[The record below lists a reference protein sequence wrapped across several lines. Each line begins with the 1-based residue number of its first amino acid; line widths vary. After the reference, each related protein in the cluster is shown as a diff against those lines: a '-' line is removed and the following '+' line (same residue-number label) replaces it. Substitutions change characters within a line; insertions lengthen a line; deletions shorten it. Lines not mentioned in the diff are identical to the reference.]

1 MPKVRP
7 QRVKLHCNYQTVIL
21 SRSEGSLFANAR
33 DSLPTAGRFV
43 SLRMTKKFMS
53 TIYRKYRPQQFAD
66 VTGQEHI
73 IKTITNEINTDKIA
87 HAYLFSG
94 PRGTGKTTLARLLA
108 KSINCQDRKKN
119 DYEPCNTCSSCTEIT
134 AGHSIDVIEIDAAS
148 HTGVDNVR
156 ENIIE
161 NAQFKPTKSK
171 YKVFIIDEV
180 HMLSTS
186 AFNALLKTLEEPP
199 SHVIFILATTEQHK
213 LPATIISR
221 CQRFNFKR
229 VGYDDMMERLE
240 TICKSEKIKVDKKV
254 LERII
259 NKSDGCMRD
268 AESLL
273 GQVLSLD
280 LKNINP
286 EDAEMILPTSSI
298 QTVLEFID
306 FIFEKQTMPAIKITQ
321 ELVAD
326 GVNLEQ
332 FAYDTLEALR
342 LLMILQ
348 IDPQTK
354 NINTDYS
361 NEAVKALRKTSTKI
375 SPLQLVKMI
384 ESLISRRRD
393 IKSAPMPQ
401 LPLELFVV
409 EFTCAIESH
418 SSNQSLVIPTAVEES
433 LTPDERDPSATYAR
447 DDKQKKTEP
456 QHTITQTIKDTISSL
471 THKPVKTTLAEI
483 KSKWQEIIQEI
494 SKENHSLS
502 FILKMSEISAVND
515 DGLHISVPYS
525 FHKDKIDEN
534 KTRKAIEKT
543 LTDFF
548 SEHITLH
555 CSVLENSAQNNNDEL
570 NKLAADFGGEVV

>member
-1 MPKVRP
+1 
-7 QRVKLHCNYQTVIL
+7 
-21 SRSEGSLFANAR
+21 
-33 DSLPTAGRFV
+33 
-43 SLRMTKKFMS
+43 MS

-73 IKTITNEINTDKIA
+73 IKTITNEITTDKIA

-119 DYEPCNTCSSCTEIT
+119 DFEPCGVCALCTEIT
-134 AGHSIDVIEIDAAS
+134 SGHSIDVIEIDAAS

-229 VGYDDMMERLE
+229 VGYDDMMKRLGE
-240 TICKSEKIKVDKKV
+240 ICKAEKIKVDKKV

-280 LKNINP
+280 LKDISP
-286 EDAEMILPTSSI
+286 EDAEMILPTSNI
-298 QTVLEFID
+298 ETILEFID
-306 FIFEKQTMPAIKITQ
+306 FIFDKQTGAAIKTIQ
-321 ELVAD
+321 GLVAD

-332 FAYDTLEALR
+332 FAYDCLEAMR

-348 IDPQTK
+348 ADPQTK
-354 NINTDYS
+354 HMDTDYS
-361 NEAVKALRKTSTKI
+361 AEAVKALRKSAAKI

-384 ESLISRRRD
+384 ETLITRRRD

-409 EFTCAIESH
+409 EFTCATELH
-418 SSNQSLVIPTAVEES
+418 SNPPPVIPTRVEES
-433 LTPDERDPSATYAR
+433 LTPRDERDLSASLKMTAE
-447 DDKQKKTEP
+447 DKQEK
-456 QHTITQTIKDTISSL
+456 HTLTQTIKDAVSSL
-471 THKPVKTTLAEI
+471 THKSVKTTLEEI
-483 KSKWQEIIQEI
+483 KAKWNEII
-494 SKENHSLS
+494 SAVAKENHSLG
-502 FILKMSEISAVND
+502 FILKMCDIVAIND
-515 DGLHISVPYS
+515 EGLRLSVPYS
-525 FHKDKIDEN
+525 FHKDKLDEI
-534 KTRKAIEKT
+534 KTKKTIEKT

-548 SEHITLH
+548 SEHIQFQ
-555 CSVLENSAQNNNDEL
+555 CEVIEGAVQNTNDDEL
-570 NKLAADFGGEVV
+570 NKLAADFGGEVI

>member
-1 MPKVRP
+1 
-7 QRVKLHCNYQTVIL
+7 
-21 SRSEGSLFANAR
+21 
-33 DSLPTAGRFV
+33 
-43 SLRMTKKFMS
+43 MS

-66 VTGQEHI
+66 IVGQGHI

-108 KSINCQDRKKN
+108 KSINCATRSGIPPHGGDKDRKKN
-119 DYEPCNTCSSCTEIT
+119 DYEPCGACSSCAEIT
-134 AGHSIDVIEIDAAS
+134 TGHNIDVIEIDAAS

-229 VGYDDMMERLE
+229 VGYDDMLGRLE
-240 TICKSEKIKVDKKV
+240 EICKSEKIKVDKKV
-254 LERII
+254 FERII

-280 LKNINP
+280 LKDIGP

-306 FIFEKQTMPAIKITQ
+306 SIFDKQAGSAIKIIQ
-321 ELVAD
+321 EMVSD

-332 FAYDTLEALR
+332 FTYDCLEAMR

-354 NINTDYS
+354 NISTDYS
-361 NEAVKALRKTSTKI
+361 AQAVKDLRKASIKI

-384 ESLISRRRD
+384 ESLVVRRRD

-409 EFTCAIESH
+409 EFSCSAEGR
-418 SSNQSLVIPTAVEES
+418 SSNPSLVIPTMVEES
-433 LTPDERDPSATYAR
+433 LTP
-447 DDKQKKTEP
+447 KQEGSL
-456 QHTITQTIKDTISSL
+456 HSS
-471 THKPVKTTLAEI
+471 ED
-483 KSKWQEIIQEI
+483 
-494 SKENHSLS
+494 S
-502 FILKMSEISAVND
+502 F
-515 DGLHISVPYS
+515 
-525 FHKDKIDEN
+525 
-534 KTRKAIEKT
+534 
-543 LTDFF
+543 
-548 SEHITLH
+548 
-555 CSVLENSAQNNNDEL
+555 
-570 NKLAADFGGEVV
+570 

>member
-1 MPKVRP
+1 
-7 QRVKLHCNYQTVIL
+7 
-21 SRSEGSLFANAR
+21 
-33 DSLPTAGRFV
+33 
-43 SLRMTKKFMS
+43 MS

-66 VTGQEHI
+66 VIGQEHI
-73 IKTITNEINTDKIA
+73 IKTITNEITTDKIA

-108 KSINCQDRKKN
+108 KAVNCPDRKKN
-119 DYEPCNTCSSCTEIT
+119 DYEPCGACQSCTEIT
-134 AGHSIDVIEIDAAS
+134 AGHSIDIMEIDAAS

-156 ENIIE
+156 ENIID

-199 SHVIFILATTEQHK
+199 SHVIFVLATTEQHK

-229 VGYDDMMERLE
+229 VGYDDMMKRLAE
-240 TICKSEKIKVDKKV
+240 ICKSEKIKVDKKV

-280 LKNINP
+280 LKDIGP
-286 EDAEMILPTSSI
+286 EDAEMILPTSNI
-298 QTVLEFID
+298 ETVLEFID
-306 FIFEKQTMPAIKITQ
+306 FIFDKQTSSAIKMIQ
-321 ELVAD
+321 NLVAD

-332 FAYDTLEALR
+332 FAYDALEALR
-342 LLMILQ
+342 LIMVMQ
-348 IDPQTK
+348 VDPQTK
-354 NINTDYS
+354 NMSTDYS
-361 NEAVKALRKTSTKI
+361 NETIKTIRKI
-375 SPLQLVKMI
+375 SAKIYPLQLVKMI

-401 LPLELFVV
+401 LPLELFVI
-409 EFTCAIESH
+409 EFTCDQPENSKL
-418 SSNQSLVIPTAVEES
+418 SPTMAEPTTTKKENLPEEH
-433 LTPDERDPSATYAR
+433 
-447 DDKQKKTEP
+447 KQP
-456 QHTITQTIKDTISSL
+456 QHTITQTIKDTISTF
-471 THKPVKTTLAEI
+471 THKPIKTTLEEM
-483 KSKWQEIIQEI
+483 KNKWEEIIQAVA
-494 SKENHSLS
+494 KENHSLG
-502 FILKMSEISAVND
+502 FILKMCDVQAVTD
-515 DGLHISVPYS
+515 GGLHLTVPYS
-525 FHKDKIDEN
+525 FHKDKLDEI
-534 KTRKAIEKT
+534 KTKKTIEKT

-548 SEHITLH
+548 SEHIQLR
-555 CSVLENSAQNNNDEL
+555 CEVLEANSPAKENSDEL
-570 NKLAADFGGEVV
+570 NKLAADFGGELI

>member
-1 MPKVRP
+1 
-7 QRVKLHCNYQTVIL
+7 
-21 SRSEGSLFANAR
+21 
-33 DSLPTAGRFV
+33 
-43 SLRMTKKFMS
+43 MS
-53 TIYRKYRPQQFAD
+53 TIYRKYRPQQFTD
-66 VTGQEHI
+66 VVGQEHI
-73 IKTITNEINTDKIA
+73 IKTITNEITTNKIA

-108 KSINCQDRKKN
+108 KSINCADKKEGGS
-119 DYEPCNTCSSCTEIT
+119 EPCGACSSCVEVTN
-134 AGHSIDVIEIDAAS
+134 GHNIDVIEMDAAT

-180 HMLSTS
+180 HMLSGGS
-186 AFNALLKTLEEPP
+186 FNALLKTLEEPP
-199 SHVIFILATTEQHK
+199 SHVIFILATTEPHK

-229 VGYDDMMERLE
+229 VGYDDMLKRLGE
-240 TICKSEKIKVDKKV
+240 ICHSEKIKVDKKV

-280 LKNINP
+280 LKSVGP
-286 EDAEMILPTSSI
+286 EDAEMILPTSSV
-298 QTVLEFID
+298 QAVLEFID
-306 FIFEKQTMPAIKITQ
+306 FILEKQAGAAIKMIQ

-332 FAYDTLEALR
+332 FAYDCLEALR

-348 IDPQTK
+348 VDPQTK

-361 NEAVKALRKTSTKI
+361 DEALKALKKTSLKI
-375 SPLQLVKMI
+375 SPPQLVKMI

-401 LPLELFVV
+401 LPLELFV
-409 EFTCAIESH
+409 
-418 SSNQSLVIPTAVEES
+418 
-433 LTPDERDPSATYAR
+433 
-447 DDKQKKTEP
+447 
-456 QHTITQTIKDTISSL
+456 
-471 THKPVKTTLAEI
+471 
-483 KSKWQEIIQEI
+483 
-494 SKENHSLS
+494 
-502 FILKMSEISAVND
+502 
-515 DGLHISVPYS
+515 
-525 FHKDKIDEN
+525 
-534 KTRKAIEKT
+534 
-543 LTDFF
+543 
-548 SEHITLH
+548 
-555 CSVLENSAQNNNDEL
+555 
-570 NKLAADFGGEVV
+570 

>member
-1 MPKVRP
+1 
-7 QRVKLHCNYQTVIL
+7 
-21 SRSEGSLFANAR
+21 
-33 DSLPTAGRFV
+33 
-43 SLRMTKKFMS
+43 MS
-53 TIYRKYRPQQFAD
+53 TIYRKYRPQQFSD

-73 IKTITNEINTDKIA
+73 IKTITNEVNTNKIA

-108 KSINCQDRKKN
+108 KAINCPDRKKN
-119 DYEPCNTCSSCTEIT
+119 DYEPCGTCQSCTEIT
-134 AGHSIDVIEIDAAS
+134 AGHSIDIIEIDAAS

-156 ENIIE
+156 ENIID

-199 SHVIFILATTEQHK
+199 SHVIFVLATTEQHK

-229 VGYDDMMERLE
+229 VGYEDMMKRLAE
-240 TICKSEKIKVDKKV
+240 ICKSEKVKVDKKV

-280 LKNINP
+280 LKDIGP
-286 EDAEMILPTSSI
+286 EDAEMILPTSNI

-306 FIFEKQTMPAIKITQ
+306 AVFDRQVSVAIKILQ
-321 ELVAD
+321 DQVAD

-332 FAYDTLEALR
+332 FAYDCLEAMR

-354 NINTDYS
+354 NITVDYN
-361 NEAVKALRKTSTKI
+361 NEAVKELKKI
-375 SPLQLVKMI
+375 SAKATPLHLVKMI
-384 ESLISRRRD
+384 ESLVSRRRD

-401 LPLELFVV
+401 LPLELFVI
-409 EFTCAIESH
+409 EFTC
-418 SSNQSLVIPTAVEES
+418 SSDQGSEQPLVITNKES
-433 LTPDERDPSATYAR
+433 VMPQKASLNTIQ
-447 DDKQKKTEP
+447 DDNQEKP
-456 QHTITQTIKDTISSL
+456 LHAITQTIKDTISTL
-471 THKPVKTTLAEI
+471 THRPVKTTTEEI
-483 KSKWQEIIQEI
+483 KSKWNDVIQAVA
-494 SKENHSLS
+494 KENHSLG
-502 FILKMSEISAVND
+502 FILKMCDIKDVND
-515 DGLHISVPYS
+515 EGLHLSVPYS
-525 FHKDKIDEN
+525 FHKDKLDEN
-534 KTRKAIEKT
+534 KTKKTIEKT
-543 LTDFF
+543 LTEFF
-548 SEHITLH
+548 SEHIQLH
-555 CSVLENSAQNNNDEL
+555 CAVSENSIQKNDEEL
-570 NKLAADFGGEVV
+570 NKVAADFGGEII

>member
-1 MPKVRP
+1 
-7 QRVKLHCNYQTVIL
+7 
-21 SRSEGSLFANAR
+21 
-33 DSLPTAGRFV
+33 
-43 SLRMTKKFMS
+43 MS
-53 TIYRKYRPQQFAD
+53 TIYRKYRPQLFSD

-73 IKTITNEINTDKIA
+73 IKTITNEIATDKVA

-108 KSINCQDRKKN
+108 KAVNCQNRKEGK
-119 DYEPCNTCSSCTEIT
+119 YEPCNECSSCNELMN
-134 AGHSIDVIEIDAAS
+134 GNSIDIIEVDAAS
-148 HTGVDNVR
+148 HTGVDNMR
-156 ENIIE
+156 ENVIE

-199 SHVIFILATTEQHK
+199 SHVIFVLATTEQHK

-229 VGYDDMMERLE
+229 VGYDDMMKRLAE
-240 TICKSEKIKVDKKV
+240 ICKSEKIKVDKKV

-280 LKNINP
+280 LKDIGP
-286 EDAEMILPTSSI
+286 EDAEMILPTSNI
-298 QTVLEFID
+298 ETVLEFID
-306 FIFEKQTMPAIKITQ
+306 FIFDKQTSSAIKMIQ
-321 ELVAD
+321 NLVAD

-332 FAYDTLEALR
+332 FAYDALEALR
-342 LLMILQ
+342 LIMVMQ
-348 IDPQTK
+348 VDPQTK
-354 NINTDYS
+354 NVNVDYN
-361 NEAVKALRKTSTKI
+361 NETIKELKKI
-375 SPLQLVKMI
+375 SAKTTTLQLVKLI

-409 EFTCAIESH
+409 EFTCQDL
-418 SSNQSLVIPTAVEES
+418 SSGSNLPLSKREPEGVAEVSTPTTA
-433 LTPDERDPSATYAR
+433 
-447 DDKQKKTEP
+447 
-456 QHTITQTIKDTISSL
+456 HTITQTIKDTISNF
-471 THKPVKTTLAEI
+471 THKPIKTTAEEI
-483 KSKWQEIIQEI
+483 KNKWEEIIQAVA
-494 SKENHSLS
+494 KENHSLG
-502 FILKMSEISAVND
+502 FILKMCEIQSIND
-515 DGLHISVPYS
+515 EGLHLSVPYS
-525 FHKDKIDEN
+525 FHKDKLDEI
-534 KTRKAIEKT
+534 KTKKTIEKT

-548 SEHITLH
+548 SEHIQLR
-555 CSVLENSAQNNNDEL
+555 CEVLEANSPAKENSDEL